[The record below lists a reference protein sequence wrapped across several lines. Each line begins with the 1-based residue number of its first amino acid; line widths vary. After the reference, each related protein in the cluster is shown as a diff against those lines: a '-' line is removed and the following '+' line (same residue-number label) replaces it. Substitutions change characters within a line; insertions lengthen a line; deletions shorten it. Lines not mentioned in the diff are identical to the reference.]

1 MNTIVLKLVRYTCVD
16 IMYGVR
22 VYAACI

>member
-22 VYAACI
+22 V